1 MKSARLTLL
10 RMRGEFMTS
19 DIMKFILSGGGVALL
34 AAFGKLA
41 YDWIQ
46 GRVMREES
54 AVTQWQGI
62 ARSRLEEIHRKDAEL
77 NAYKAA
83 YSALWRA
90 YVVLPPLDKQDF
102 PVVPKWARTDNE
114 EE

>member
-1 MKSARLTLL
+1 MNVTK
-10 RMRGEFMTS
+10 EIMT
-19 DIMKFILSGGGVALL
+19 FILSGGGVALL
-34 AAFGKLA
+34 GAMGKLA

-83 YSALWRA
+83 YAALWRA
-90 YVVLPPLDKQDF
+90 YAVLPPLDKPEF
-102 PVVPKWARTDNE
+102 PVVPVWVRRE
-114 EE
+114 EEEE

>member
-1 MKSARLTLL
+1 
-10 RMRGEFMTS
+10 MTTE
-19 DIMKFILSGGGVALL
+19 IMKFILGGGGVALL
-34 AAFGKLA
+34 AALGKLG
-41 YDWIQ
+41 YDWLQ

-83 YSALWRA
+83 YAALWRA
-90 YVVLPPLDKQDF
+90 YAVLPPLDKPEF
-102 PVVPKWARTDNE
+102 PVVPVWVRRE
-114 EE
+114 EEEE